1 MGVGVNDFLELKQG
15 ILLPGNSFQGLY
27 KKILTPKFN
36 SIEDGEV
43 FNNFNFFKSTS
54 KHFIFAKHIHE
65 PQILFYC

>member
-1 MGVGVNDFLELKQG
+1 MGGGVNDFLELKQG

-43 FNNFNFFKSTS
+43 FNNFNFF
-54 KHFIFAKHIHE
+54 
-65 PQILFYC
+65 